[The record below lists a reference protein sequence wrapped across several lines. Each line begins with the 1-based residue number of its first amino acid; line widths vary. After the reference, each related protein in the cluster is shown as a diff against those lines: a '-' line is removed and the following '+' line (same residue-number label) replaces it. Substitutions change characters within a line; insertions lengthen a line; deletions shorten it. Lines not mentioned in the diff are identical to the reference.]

1 MRSLF
6 IATFCLVSLILS
18 ACGPTFNWRDT
29 SIAETELTALF
40 PCKPL
45 KASRR
50 LYLGRT
56 EVDLHMASCNT
67 GGVTVA
73 IGHASVPEAAETAG
87 ALQKWREATLAGMRA
102 KSSSSSPLVL
112 AGVDQ
117 GAHAA
122 RTQALGIKPGGGEIV
137 LEAAWFARGNE
148 IFGALMYGA
157 APSPDV
163 VETFFSS
170 LKFR

>member
-6 IATFCLVSLILS
+6 VATLCLVSLTLS
-18 ACGPTFNWRDT
+18 ACGPTYNWRDT
-29 SIAETELTALF
+29 SIADTALTALF

-50 LYLGRT
+50 LTLGRT
-56 EVDLHMASCNT
+56 EVELHMTSCNT

-73 IGHASVPEAAETAG
+73 IGHATVLEASEAAS
-87 ALQKWREATLAGMRA
+87 ALQKWREATLAGMHA

-112 AGVDQ
+112 VGADQ
-117 GAHAA
+117 ASHPVRA
-122 RTQALGIKPGGGEIV
+122 QAFGIQPGGGEIV

-148 IFGALMYGA
+148 VFGALMYGA
-157 APSPDV
+157 TPSPDV

>member
-6 IATFCLVSLILS
+6 IATLCLAALTQS
-18 ACGPTFNWRDT
+18 ACGPTYNWRDT
-29 SIAETELTALF
+29 TIAETTLTALF

-45 KASRR
+45 RASRR
-50 LYLGRT
+50 LTLDRT
-56 EVDLHMASCNT
+56 EVNLQMISCNT

-73 IGHASVPEAAETAG
+73 IGHATVPDAAETAG
-87 ALQKWREATLAGMRA
+87 ALKKWREATLAGMHARA
-102 KSSSSSPLVL
+102 SSSSPLLL
-112 AGVDQ
+112 AGVD
-117 GAHAA
+117 GGSAPA

-148 IFGALMYGA
+148 IFGALLYGA

-170 LKFR
+170 FKFR